1 MTDSPK
7 PAGSAD
13 ALSEQLHPILQEW
26 SQLIVSLASL
36 IRENVEGLLPAVFGL
51 ANLAHRAS
59 EAKVGATQ
67 GAREAGA
74 SLRDRAGE
82 LRGALAPLAA
92 AISNANALRGELDSL
107 RAESLRLRER
117 YAGDP
122 ELIGFLDRL
131 AHDREAAMPR
141 VLALI
146 DSAQTVERAGL
157 GALGELEGGLDTID
171 ALLHADTQ
179 ELEAAAARVKHFVD
193 SSRAA
198 IDQLI
203 VKLQFQ
209 DRTDQILQHLLTDFE
224 SLRSALAEVGA
235 QQFDVEAWRAE
246 RQKRFTTAEER
257 NAGSAQVSTDAGDI
271 ELF

>member
-1 MTDSPK
+1 
-7 PAGSAD
+7 
-13 ALSEQLHPILQEW
+13 LQEW

-74 SLRDRAGE
+74 SLRDRASE
-82 LRGALAPLAA
+82 LRGALDPLAT
-92 AISNANALRGELDSL
+92 AIRDANALRGELDTL
-107 RAESLRLRER
+107 RSDSLRLRQR
-117 YAGDP
+117 YAGDA
-122 ELIGFLDRL
+122 ELCGFLDRL
-131 AHDREAAMPR
+131 TQGREGALPR

-146 DSAQTVERAGL
+146 ESAENVERAGL

-171 ALLHADTQ
+171 QLLHADTQ

-209 DRTDQILQHLLTDFE
+209 DRTDQILQHLLADFE

-257 NAGSAQVSTDAGDI
+257 NAGSAQVATDAGDI